1 MELTISINK
10 DGLKDS
16 EVCELK
22 EFLGL
27 IEPNEIINVLEGG
40 ECSFS
45 NHSNLEIKI
54 KRRYKS

>member
-22 EFLGL
+22 EFLGV
-27 IEPNEIINVLEGG
+27 IEPNEIINILEGG

-45 NHSNLEIKI
+45 TNSDLEIKI

>member
-1 MELTISINK
+1 MELIISINQ

-45 NHSNLEIKI
+45 TNSDLEIKI
-54 KRRYKS
+54 KRR